1 MSKLFEKLAA
11 EILIC
16 GFALAPYAAAAET
29 GADKAALQQATA
41 SCKVQVKEYAKYNE
55 TSWWQRHKM
64 VKKCVNEAVA
74 KK

>member
-1 MSKLFEKLAA
+1 MIKFKRLTAAVLF
-11 EILIC
+11 C
-16 GFALAPYAAAAET
+16 GFAFAPHAATAQT
-29 GADKAALQQATA
+29 GADKAALQQATD
-41 SCKVQVKEYAKYNE
+41 SCKDQVKGYAKFNE